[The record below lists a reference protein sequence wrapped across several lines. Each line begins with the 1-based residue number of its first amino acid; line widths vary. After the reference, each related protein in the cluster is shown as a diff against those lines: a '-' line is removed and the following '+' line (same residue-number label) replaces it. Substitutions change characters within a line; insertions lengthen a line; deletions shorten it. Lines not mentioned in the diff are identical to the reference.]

1 MACCRWLE
9 FDRSDETEEVVPVP
23 EFEFTSNCCFSTVDD
38 DDVMAANDGRDTL
51 VGSGREGLITV
62 KGQ

>member
-1 MACCRWLE
+1 M
-9 FDRSDETEEVVPVP
+9 PVP
-23 EFEFTSNCCFSTVDD
+23 EFDFTSSCCLSTVDD

-62 KGQ
+62 KGHSIDAS

>member
-1 MACCRWLE
+1 M
-9 FDRSDETEEVVPVP
+9 PVP
-23 EFEFTSNCCFSTVDD
+23 EFEFTSSCLSTVDD